1 MKVVELL
8 KIGGE
13 MLKLMS
19 KHEVN
24 RDDWRFVPMYEEFQ
38 VMRRNGVKYREC
50 VKMLAKDYHVG
61 RATVE
66 RAIKRLE
73 GYKTTY
79 IVATIAQK
87 YGICERKVY
96 KVVKHFRRECQI
108 GAAG

>member
-19 KHEVN
+19 RNEVN
-24 RDDWRFVPMYEEFQ
+24 RDDWRFVPLYEEFQ
-38 VMRRNGVKYREC
+38 EMRDKGMKYREA
-50 VKMLAKDYHVG
+50 VRMLAEDYHVS

-73 GYKTTY
+73 G
-79 IVATIAQK
+79 
-87 YGICERKVY
+87 
-96 KVVKHFRRECQI
+96 EC
-108 GAAG
+108 

>member
-19 KHEVN
+19 RNEVN

-38 VMRRNGVKYREC
+38 EMRDKGVKYREA
-50 VKMLAKDYHVG
+50 VRMLAEDYHVS

-73 GYKTTY
+73 G
-79 IVATIAQK
+79 
-87 YGICERKVY
+87 
-96 KVVKHFRRECQI
+96 EC
-108 GAAG
+108 

>member
-1 MKVVELL
+1 MKVIELL

-19 KHEVN
+19 RNEVN

-38 VMRRNGVKYREC
+38 EMRDKGVKYREA
-50 VKMLAKDYHVG
+50 VRMLAEDYHVS

-73 GYKTTY
+73 G
-79 IVATIAQK
+79 
-87 YGICERKVY
+87 
-96 KVVKHFRRECQI
+96 EC
-108 GAAG
+108 